1 MIQKAAR
8 DFARNECLPGVIERD
23 EQQKF
28 PKQQIMKLA
37 DLGFMGMMI
46 KPAYGGAGMDTVSYV
61 LAMEEISKIDASAS
75 VCMSVNNSLV
85 CWGLEEYCT
94 EEQKQL
100 IIEEMGVLKAKD
112 IDADEKRKQ
121 IIKKEDMKILLGR
134 SPDYLDMLLMGMIFY
149 KGTQKSNL
157 KSQLGNFR

>member
-1 MIQKAAR
+1 
-8 DFARNECLPGVIERD
+8 
-23 EQQKF
+23 
-28 PKQQIMKLA
+28 
-37 DLGFMGMMI
+37 
-46 KPAYGGAGMDTVSYV
+46 
-61 LAMEEISKIDASAS
+61 
-75 VCMSVNNSLV
+75 
-85 CWGLEEYCT
+85 
-94 EEQKQL
+94 
-100 IIEEMGVLKAKD
+100 MGVLKAKD